1 MLIKRKEK
9 KTVLQRHYLPEAAIT
24 ALLLLTLH
32 QELMNSLTMS
42 LECKERDL
50 AQHRT
55 VPYE

>member
-1 MLIKRKEK
+1 MLIKRKK